1 MSSLL
6 ETTLLN
12 GFGTLCIELA
22 ALQLQTDSVLTA
34 LYAGTKHIPYTIRC
48 MAREMLL
55 ALQVKTQYQ
64 VEDIDLIPV
73 IARGLILPYI
83 LPGIV

>member
-1 MSSLL
+1 
-6 ETTLLN
+6 
-12 GFGTLCIELA
+12 
-22 ALQLQTDSVLTA
+22 
-34 LYAGTKHIPYTIRC
+34 

-64 VEDIDLIPV
+64 VEDADLIPV

-83 LPGIV
+83 LPGIM

>member
-1 MSSLL
+1 M
-6 ETTLLN
+6 T
-12 GFGTLCIELA
+12 
-22 ALQLQTDSVLTA
+22 QLRTQTDLILAA
-34 LYAGTKHIPYTIRC
+34 LYAGTRHFPYTIRS

-64 VEDIDLIPV
+64 VDDMDLIPV

-83 LPGIV
+83 LPGIM